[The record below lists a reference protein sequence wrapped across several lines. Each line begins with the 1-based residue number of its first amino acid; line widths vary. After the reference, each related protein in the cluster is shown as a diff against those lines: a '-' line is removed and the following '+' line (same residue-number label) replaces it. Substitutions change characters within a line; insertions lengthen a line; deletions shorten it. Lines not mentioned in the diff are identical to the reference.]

1 MQTTQP
7 TATASTIVLRGKSL
21 HSKAMPHP
29 EIGDTDSRFFWLRAY
44 FQDQAQLEAIKAH
57 LLPMYSL
64 KRGDRVLRLALTSS
78 EGHLKDQANRCLN
91 NAILDGLLL
100 FCHADTTVLQG
111 GAA

>member
-7 TATASTIVLRGKSL
+7 TATASTTVLHGKSL

-29 EIGDTDSRFFWLRAY
+29 DIGDTDSRFFWLRAY

-64 KRGDRVLRLALTSS
+64 NRGDMVLRLALTSS
-78 EGHLKDQANRCLN
+78 EDLIKDRANNSLK
-91 NAILDGLLL
+91 NATLDGLLL

>member
-7 TATASTIVLRGKSL
+7 IATASTTVLRGKSL

-64 KRGDRVLRLALTSS
+64 KRSDMVLRLALTSS
-78 EGHLKDQANRCLN
+78 EDLLKDQANRSLD
-91 NAILDGLLL
+91 NAIEDGLLL